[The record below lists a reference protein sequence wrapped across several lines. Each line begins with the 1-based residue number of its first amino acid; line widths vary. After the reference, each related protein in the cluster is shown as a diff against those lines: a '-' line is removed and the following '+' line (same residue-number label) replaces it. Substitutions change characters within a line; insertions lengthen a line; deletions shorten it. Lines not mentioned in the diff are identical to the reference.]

1 MQSKIS
7 LEDLPFE
14 GAELS
19 EAELG
24 EVNGGRWSVSWRIG
38 GKPAEWENS

>member
-1 MQSKIS
+1 MSKIS
-7 LEDLPFE
+7 IDDLPFE

-24 EVNGGRWSVSWRIG
+24 EVSGGRWSVSWYIKGR
-38 GKPAEWENS
+38 PAEWENS

>member
-1 MQSKIS
+1 MKNRIG
-7 LEDLPFE
+7 LEDLALE

-24 EVNGGRWSVSWRIG
+24 EVSGGRWHVTWYIK
-38 GKPAEWENS
+38 GKPAEWSV

>member
-24 EVNGGRWSVSWRIG
+24 EISGGRWHVTWYTKGR
-38 GKPAEWENS
+38 PAEWEV